1 MTTSNS
7 NPDSAVAEKT
17 VGLTRRQVITTAAA
31 GGAALV
37 VTGLGGAAVGSAVTT
52 AQYELELIKLRALV
66 ALYEQLERVGLDAI
80 LAAGMN
86 IVRGALDAVKGG
98 VTLLR
103 DGIAAVETALKNFQA
118 TLDALGAAANAAG
131 QLLGDLAGKF
141 HAAEGVVVAV
151 LGTATPLAESISGF
165 FNALLAKIP
174 FGIGDDIRRAVNA
187 LIDMI
192 RAIPAA
198 IDVMTNQLL
207 APLRDNFFPTRGDP
221 AVKAN
226 LIDPVV
232 KNVLE
237 PLKKM
242 LSDVATLVDHWEKD
256 LATPVQA
263 ALTNRQKIRDQ
274 ITEYKKQNSIA

>member
-7 NPDSAVAEKT
+7 DPDSTVAEKSI
-17 VGLTRRQVITTAAA
+17 GLTRRQVITTAAA

-37 VTGLGGAAVGSAVTT
+37 VSGLGGAAIGSAATT
-52 AQYELELIKLRALV
+52 AQYELELVKLRALV

-103 DGIAAVETALKNFQA
+103 DGIAAAETALKNFQA

-131 QLLGDLAGKF
+131 QALGDLAEKF
-141 HAAEGVVVAV
+141 HAAEGIVVAV
-151 LGTATPLAESISGF
+151 LGTATPLAESIGGF

-174 FGIGDDIRRAVNA
+174 FGIGDDIRRAVNS
-187 LIDMI
+187 LTDLI
-192 RAIPAA
+192 RAIPTV
-198 IDVMTNQLL
+198 IDTLTNQLL

-226 LIDPVV
+226 LIDPIVN
-232 KNVLE
+232 NVLA
-237 PLKKM
+237 PLKKT

-263 ALTNRQKIRDQ
+263 ALTDRQTIRDQ
-274 ITEYKKQNSIA
+274 IAAYKKQNGIA

>member
-7 NPDSAVAEKT
+7 DPDSAVAEKSI
-17 VGLTRRQVITTAAA
+17 GLTRRQVITTAAA

-37 VTGLGGAAVGSAVTT
+37 VSGLGGAAIGSAATT
-52 AQYELELIKLRALV
+52 AQYELELVKLRALV

-103 DGIAAVETALKNFQA
+103 DGVAVAETALKNFQA

-131 QLLGDLAGKF
+131 QALGDLAEKF
-141 HAAEGVVVAV
+141 HAAEGIVVAV
-151 LGTATPLAESISGF
+151 LGTATPLAESIGGF

-174 FGIGDDIRRAVNA
+174 FGIGDDIRRAVNS
-187 LIDMI
+187 LIDLI
-192 RAIPAA
+192 RAIPTV
-198 IDVMTNQLL
+198 IDTLTNQLL
-207 APLRDNFFPTRGDP
+207 APLRENFFPTRGDP

-226 LIDPVV
+226 LIDPIA

-237 PLKKM
+237 PLKKT

-263 ALTNRQKIRDQ
+263 ALTDRQTIRDQ
-274 ITEYKKQNSIA
+274 IAAYKKQNGIA